1 MVFDISSNVVAEQPG
16 DPAARGRRSSQHKP
30 PPHGDATQTRK
41 PAGKTAL
48 QKKKKKKRLAGIV
61 SAPKKWPKR
70 GRSAERTPGPKKKKD
85 IFGGTKRRFINF
97 YVLFKCF

>member
-48 QKKKKKKRLAGIV
+48 QKKKKKALNCLIDCWISIIV
-61 SAPKKWPKR
+61 LTVI
-70 GRSAERTPGPKKKKD
+70 EKD
-85 IFGGTKRRFINF
+85 KHS
-97 YVLFKCF
+97 